1 MKTALNYVLLGLLM
15 GTVIGICVI
24 NVGAGLREV
33 LIVIGQGIAR
43 GMP

>member
-1 MKTALNYVLLGLLM
+1 MKTALSYTLLAVLM
-15 GTVIGICVI
+15 VSVIGICLW
-24 NVGAGLREV
+24 NVGAGIHEV